1 MKASEF
7 KKLIKEAVK
16 EVIQEELRDIL
27 LEAVKSPKQI
37 VRESYTPSPTHI
49 PTPSPSYIEPTMSA
63 REKYM
68 GILGETAM
76 SFNTN
81 DLEDSVAIGVNIPF
95 SAPSVFTSNYQ
106 TKDAIKNNLLNFFLT
121 NQGERPLNPSFGGG
135 LRAFIFEQITSN
147 NLDFL
152 KEDVEQKLTNYFPN
166 VKIED
171 LTVTGVGEHSVKIML
186 KYSIINTNI
195 TDGLEITFTPSQS

>member
-1 MKASEF
+1 MAF
-7 KKLIKEAVK
+7 NP
-16 EVIQEELRDIL
+16 IQIY
-27 LEAVKSPKQI
+27 PI
-37 VRESYTPSPTHI
+37 
-49 PTPSPSYIEPTMSA
+49 
-63 REKYM
+63 
-68 GILGETAM
+68 
-76 SFNTN
+76 

-152 KEDVEQKLTNYFPN
+152 KEDVERKLTNYFPN